1 MKGGV
6 RVDETPVHEALREA
20 LANCLVNA
28 DYYGRQ
34 GVVVIKSK
42 EDISLSNPG
51 GFRIE
56 IDAAKSGGVSDPRN
70 SAMLKMF
77 NLINIGERAGS
88 GIPNIMSIWAEQKW
102 SEPTITQTFE
112 PERTTLTLSIKDKKS
127 TRVGDKKSAIKIGDK
142 KSAITESA
150 RQIIVEYL
158 TDRVSASCAEIAAVL
173 NLQSSRTRDYLS
185 ALVSEGIIVA
195 EGANRNRTYRLKR

>member
-1 MKGGV
+1 MKSGV

-42 EDISLSNPG
+42 ADISLSNPG

-112 PERTTLTLSIKDKKS
+112 PERTTLTLSLRASATKSDGKKV
-127 TRVGDKKSAIKIGDK
+127 TAKTTAQK
-142 KSAITESA
+142 
-150 RQIIVEYL
+150 QIIIEYL
-158 TDRVSASCAEIAAVL
+158 TNKVSATSQEIADVL
-173 NLQSSRTRDYLS
+173 GVGLSRAKTILR
-185 ALVSEGIIVA
+185 ALIAEDVIVA
-195 EGANRNRTYRLKR
+195 EGADKNRTYRLKR

>member
-1 MKGGV
+1 M

-42 EDISLSNPG
+42 ADISLSNPG

-112 PERTTLTLSIKDKKS
+112 PERTTLTLSLRASLTKSDGKKVTAKS
-127 TRVGDKKSAIKIGDK
+127 DGKKVTAKTTAQK
-142 KSAITESA
+142 
-150 RQIIVEYL
+150 QVIIEYL
-158 TDRVSASCAEIAAVL
+158 TNKVSATSQEIADILGVGL
-173 NLQSSRTRDYLS
+173 SRAKTILR
-185 ALVSEGIIVA
+185 ALIAEDVIVA
-195 EGANRNRTYRLKR
+195 EGADKNRTYRLKR